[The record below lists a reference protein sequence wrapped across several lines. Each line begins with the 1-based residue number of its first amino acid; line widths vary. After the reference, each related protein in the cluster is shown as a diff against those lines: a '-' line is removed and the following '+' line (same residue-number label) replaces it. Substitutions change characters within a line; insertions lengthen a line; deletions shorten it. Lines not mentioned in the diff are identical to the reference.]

1 MSKINNTSKECLLI
15 CGAFTSANFYVML
28 SVIRSLDNVHIHA
41 ISANNESNTNLPNYD
56 DVTYYHIHNWR
67 LSFLKSMKKRLPQVL
82 YRGIEFLFSKSTAL
96 YDNYFSSSYERRIY
110 RECTSIINQY
120 NIDAVFSVCLR
131 FYTHRIASRLH
142 SELNIRWYQFW
153 VDPFCNREGRKRSL
167 WYKGAARLENRF
179 LKDASV
185 IYALPE
191 VFVGSEIIPRYKQKL
206 VTFEI
211 PYLINREVESKTT
224 DIIFAGAFIKNVRD
238 PYPVLDLLLSI
249 LNDIDSAVLFHFY
262 VRNKELYVGYD
273 VKSEGRLCFHDYIGH
288 EELSRLLSDSYM
300 LLNIGNAGSI
310 QMPSKTVEY
319 VSYRK
324 PLLFFYKD
332 KDDASLRYLKNY
344 PDICRICVDD
354 ELEDNRKKL
363 INFLTDSHSPISYET
378 LMQYKEFRE
387 STPEYIRSQLEL

>member
-1 MSKINNTSKECLLI
+1 MNRNPISKRECLLI

-28 SVIRSLDNVHIHA
+28 SVIRSLGDVHIHA
-41 ISANNESNTNLPNYD
+41 ISANNESNISLPHYD
-56 DVTYYHIHNWR
+56 DVTYYHVYNWR
-67 LSFLKSMKKRLPQVL
+67 LSFLSSIKNCLPGL
-82 YRGIEFLFSKSTAL
+82 LFKGVDYLFCKITGL
-96 YDNYFSSSYERRIY
+96 YDNYFTSSYERKIY
-110 RECTSIINQY
+110 RKSKSILKEY
-120 NIDAVFSVCLR
+120 NIDDVFSVCLR
-131 FYTHRIASRLH
+131 FYTHRIALKLYL
-142 SELNIRWYQFW
+142 ECKFRWYQFW
-153 VDPFCNREGRKRSL
+153 VDPFSNRKERKTSL
-167 WYKGAARLENRF
+167 WYKGASRLEECF

-211 PYLINREVESKTT
+211 PYLVNQEVERKTK

-238 PYPVLDLLLSI
+238 PYPVLDLLMSV
-249 LNDIDSAVLFHFY
+249 LNDIDSAVSFHFY
-262 VRNKELYVGYD
+262 IRNKELYSEYN

-288 EELSRLLSDSYM
+288 EELSRRLSASYM

-319 VSYRK
+319 VSFRK

-332 KDDASLRYLKNY
+332 RNDASLRYLKNY

-354 ELEDNRKKL
+354 ELEENRKKL
-363 INFLTDSHSPISYET
+363 IAFLTASHSPISYET

-387 STPEYIRSQLEL
+387 STPEYIRSQLEQ